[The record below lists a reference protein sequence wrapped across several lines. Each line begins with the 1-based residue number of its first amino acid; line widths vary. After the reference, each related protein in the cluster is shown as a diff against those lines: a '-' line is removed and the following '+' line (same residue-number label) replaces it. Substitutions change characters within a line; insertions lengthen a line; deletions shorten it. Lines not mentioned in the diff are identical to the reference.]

1 MRNASVSRILT
12 ILIVAL
18 GLYAVTAGA
27 EPNNKQSK
35 KPDGAAVAKSSK
47 STSSL
52 MDKIK
57 EVGNDASKGIHR
69 ATQGVRNI
77 GDKAGKTTKEPT
89 KEK

>member
-1 MRNASVSRILT
+1 MSTSVCRILI
-12 ILIVAL
+12 ILTAAL
-18 GLYAVTAGA
+18 GFYAVAGA
-27 EPNNKQSK
+27 APDNKQSK
-35 KPDGAAVAKSSK
+35 KSDDAAVGKSSK
-47 STSSL
+47 STSPL

-77 GDKAGKTTKEPT
+77 GDKAGKKTKEPI